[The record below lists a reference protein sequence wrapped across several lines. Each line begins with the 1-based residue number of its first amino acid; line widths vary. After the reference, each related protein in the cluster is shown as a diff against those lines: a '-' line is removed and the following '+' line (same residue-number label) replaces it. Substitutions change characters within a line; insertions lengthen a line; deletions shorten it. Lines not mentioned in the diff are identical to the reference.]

1 MRTKEYLVTGVD
13 ADTNAFVTATATT
26 VNVAL
31 TLEAAAAAISPA
43 RLLSFTTSGDMTAVT
58 LTIVGVDRNG
68 NRITERVVLPST
80 ATVVSVQA
88 YASIISI
95 TPNATDSDTV
105 EVGFPAGAI
114 TPWVICGLRTGYSIL
129 STAKVSVL
137 ITAGA
142 ADGEVDVTYDYPGG
156 YVNGV
161 IRNDTPAVP
170 PRVDQV
176 ITVTPG
182 TPVDAQGIMCRFR
195 LTSAAGTSASVRFAR
210 PG

>member
-1 MRTKEYLVTGVD
+1 MRTKQYTVTGVD
-13 ADTNAFVTATATT
+13 ADADAFVTATDTT
-26 VNVAL
+26 INVAL
-31 TLEAAAAAISPA
+31 TLQAAAAAINPA
-43 RLLSFTTSGDMTAVT
+43 RLLSFTTDEDMTDVT
-58 LTIVGVDRNG
+58 LTVVGVDRNG
-68 NRITERVVLPST
+68 NRITELVVLADT
-80 ATVVSVQA
+80 GTVLSVQA
-88 YASIISI
+88 FASIISI
-95 TPNATDSDTV
+95 TPNATNANNV
-105 EVGFPAGAI
+105 EVGFPAGAV
-114 TPWVICGLRTGYSIL
+114 TPWVICGLHTGYDIL